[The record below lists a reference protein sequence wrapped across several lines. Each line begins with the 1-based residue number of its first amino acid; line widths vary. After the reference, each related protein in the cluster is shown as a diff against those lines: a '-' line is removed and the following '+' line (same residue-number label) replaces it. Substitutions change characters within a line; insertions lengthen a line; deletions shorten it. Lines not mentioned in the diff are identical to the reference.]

1 MAMTAWSVT
10 PAPGRGIGRAGDGA
24 ARMTDTPFTRAQQEF
39 LRGILSEIVKEVNK
53 ANQGQRLATIEA
65 DEVLLRAIHAV
76 STELYGV
83 IGLLIKKGLV
93 TSVELEQQE
102 RENAAHLEVEK
113 ALNPELRGLFERLK
127 GLQDEVRDM
136 KRELGNE

>member
-1 MAMTAWSVT
+1 
-10 PAPGRGIGRAGDGA
+10 
-24 ARMTDTPFTRAQQEF
+24 MTDTPFTREQQEF

-53 ANQGQRLATIEA
+53 ANHGQRLATIEA